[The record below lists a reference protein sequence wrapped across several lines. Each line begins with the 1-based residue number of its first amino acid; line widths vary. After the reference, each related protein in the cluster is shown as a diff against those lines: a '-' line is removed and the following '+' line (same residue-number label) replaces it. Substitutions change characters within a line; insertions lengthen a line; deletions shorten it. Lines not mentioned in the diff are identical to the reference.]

1 MSQSIEA
8 SGPDIESA
16 VAEAVAQLGVR
27 ADQVQVEV
35 LEEPVRRLL
44 GLGTRPARVRVTVIG
59 AVDTSAPASSLP
71 STSAKP
77 VAEPKRPSTVE
88 AKPKPIAEVPSKVD
102 TAAAAPT
109 ITPPESKPQPA
120 HTKAEARPHQS
131 VAKPE
136 RSEIA
141 PEPPIRRD
149 AILGV
154 RDDTMPGI
162 HEADEA
168 SDTADAPSVP
178 ITDEQLDRDAQTAAE
193 VLRKLMGFMSID
205 GSVTVRHAD
214 TDGREARHWLLEV
227 QGDDLAALIG
237 NKGETLAALQ
247 YLTRLIVSR
256 QIGHHANLIID
267 VAGYKSHREEMLK
280 RLAKRMAGQ
289 AVELKRMV
297 TLEPMPP
304 HERRI
309 VHLTLRDH
317 PEVTTESVGEG
328 DKRKVT
334 IIPRRKP

>member
-16 VAEAVAQLGVR
+16 VADAVAQLGVTPDR
-27 ADQVQVEV
+27 VQVEI
-35 LEEPVRRLL
+35 LEEPIRRLL
-44 GLGTRPARVRVTVIG
+44 GLGVRPARVRVTVIG
-59 AVDTSAPASSLP
+59 AVDAPAPAPMLP
-71 STSAKP
+71 TAAPKP
-77 VAEPKRPSTVE
+77 AAEPKPTPAVEPELAVEASAIAPPE
-88 AKPKPIAEVPSKVD
+88 AKPPIVKPPRAKAEPRSPKTAKPDRAEGVPNAEEAVPAVHEPEPDDEDSEVAEVALTQLS
-102 TAAAAPT
+102 
-109 ITPPESKPQPA
+109 
-120 HTKAEARPHQS
+120 
-131 VAKPE
+131 
-136 RSEIA
+136 
-141 PEPPIRRD
+141 
-149 AILGV
+149 
-154 RDDTMPGI
+154 
-162 HEADEA
+162 
-168 SDTADAPSVP
+168 
-178 ITDEQLDRDAQTAAE
+178 DEQLDQDAQMAAE
-193 VLRKLMGFMSID
+193 VLRKLMGFMSIE

-227 QGDDLAALIG
+227 QGSDLASLIG

-247 YLTRLIVSR
+247 YLTRLLVSR

-289 AVELKRMV
+289 AVELKRTV

-317 PEVTTESVGEG
+317 PAVTTESVGEG

-334 IIPRRKP
+334 IIPRRKS